1 MTGRIPR
8 RLGLA
13 VLGVCLGLA
22 GAGCAPRYL
31 EKTPAS
37 ALRYPHIPVS
47 GEELEQF
54 RADTAARPHDP
65 ETVGSRFWI
74 AQESFNRSEWQAAE
88 RQFQA
93 IASKYP
99 HSDWA
104 APAAVMAARA
114 QVKDQRPLLAVSG
127 LDKLL
132 AMNGL
137 SALAISTAQALI
149 RQIINDELGLAD
161 LARVRASFPGTAWE
175 EQALF
180 VSGKRTLDQGN
191 PDAAVK
197 LFEQFLAAYP
207 KSEFAPLALD
217 LKTKAQQLVPVN
229 RFRIGALLPLTGLYA
244 PFGQTIRQGLEL
256 ALRQVNLSRPADEQ
270 LSLATADTAGNT
282 AAALQAFEEL
292 VNREKVMAI
301 IGPVLS
307 NEARTLLPSLE
318 KQRVTLISPSAGD
331 PDLAGASPFF
341 FRYMLTNQQ
350 QGEAMAEYVV
360 LRRNLQR
367 IGVINGETAYDR
379 SLAEA
384 FEAKARKLGAEV
396 IGRVE
401 YAPGTTD
408 FKTQLLSLGGVDP
421 GLTKDLQ
428 VKERKRLEQI
438 AETAALQ
445 YHHLLVPEAQVT
457 PTATPVPIPVR
468 RVAIVRFVEAGEQA
482 QKEELGK
489 LATEKVSYA
498 LAAKIGLKVLTQ
510 AETFRGLRQLG
521 MSSLTV
527 DAGETPAIGNA
538 LGVGYVVLGKVTQ
551 TGDKGAPAPGEPQF
565 IEYQIEI
572 KLLRA
577 SNGETLRQATYN
589 FTKSIPPEQNLKDL
603 EALYLPV
610 PARDAVL
617 IISQLAFYDLKP
629 QLFGCDA
636 WLSPELFRQAGP
648 ELEGAVMATGYWI
661 NEPSGRNQDFVK
673 DFETAYSA
681 RPTGLAVQAYDALKL
696 VAQVLAGMR
705 GVQPQ
710 RQDFQKQLN
719 GLREFPGVTGKA
731 SADAAGEIRREA
743 VFLKYEQRT
752 LKPVK

>member
-1 MTGRIPR
+1 MGRFSR

-13 VLGVCLGLA
+13 ALGVCLGLA

-37 ALRYPHIPVS
+37 ALHYPYIPVTA
-47 GEELEQF
+47 EELEQY
-54 RADTAARPHDP
+54 RADAAARPYDP

-74 AQESFNRSEWQAAE
+74 AQEAFNRSQWQAAE

-93 IASKYP
+93 LAAKYP
-99 HSDWA
+99 HSEWA

-114 QVKDQRPLLAVSG
+114 QVKDKRPLVAFSG

-132 AMNGL
+132 AMNGM

-149 RQIINDELGLAD
+149 RQIINDELELAD
-161 LARVRASFPGTAWE
+161 LARVRASYPGTPWE

-197 LFEQFLAAYP
+197 LFEQFLGQYP
-207 KSEFAPLALD
+207 KSEFAALALD

-229 RFRIGALLPLTGLYA
+229 RFRIGALLPLNGVYA

-256 ALRQVNLSRPADEQ
+256 ALRHVNVTRAADEQ
-270 LSLATADTAGNT
+270 LSLAAADTAGNT
-282 AAALQAFEEL
+282 AVALQAFEEL
-292 VNREKVMAI
+292 VNREKVMVI
-301 IGPVLS
+301 IGPALS
-307 NEARTLLPSLE
+307 SEARTLLPSLAKE
-318 KQRVTLISPSAGD
+318 RVTLISPSAGD
-331 PDLAGASPFF
+331 PDLAGASPYF

-367 IGVINGETAYDR
+367 IGIVNGEAAYDR

-396 IGRVE
+396 LGRVE
-401 YAPGTTD
+401 YTPGTTD

-445 YHHLLVPEAQVT
+445 YHRLLVPEAQVT

-468 RVAIVRFVEAGEQA
+468 RVAIVRFVEAGEQT

-489 LATEKVSYA
+489 LVTEKVSYA
-498 LAAKIGLKVLTQ
+498 LAAKTGLKVLTQ

-521 MSSLTV
+521 MSSLTAG
-527 DAGETPAIGNA
+527 AGETPAIGEA
-538 LGVGYVVLGKVTQ
+538 LGVGYVVMGKVTQ
-551 TGDKGAPAPGEPQF
+551 TGDKGLPAPGEPLLV
-565 IEYQIEI
+565 EYQVEI

-577 SNGETLRQATYN
+577 TSGEVLRQATYS
-589 FTKSIPPEQNLKDL
+589 FTKSIPPELNLKEL

-617 IISQLAFYDLKP
+617 IMSQLAFYDLKP

-636 WLSPELFRQAGP
+636 WLAPELFRQAGP

-661 NEPSGRNQDFVK
+661 NEPSARNQDFVK
-673 DFETAYSA
+673 AFEDTYKA
-681 RPTGLAVQAYDALKL
+681 RPTSLAVQAYDTLKL
-696 VAQVLAGMR
+696 VVTALAGIN
-705 GVQPQ
+705 GLQPQ
-710 RQDFQKQLN
+710 RQDFQRQLG
-719 GLREFPGVTGKA
+719 GLRDFQGVTGKA
-731 SADAAGEIRREA
+731 AVDSAGEIRREA

-752 LKPVK
+752 LKPVR

>member
-1 MTGRIPR
+1 MPR
-8 RLGLA
+8 RLGLVA
-13 VLGVCLGLA
+13 LGICLGLA
-22 GAGCAPRYL
+22 GAACAPRYL

-54 RADTAARPHDP
+54 RADAASRPHDP
-65 ETVGSRFWI
+65 EAVGARFWI
-74 AQESFNRSEWQAAE
+74 AQEAFNRSDWPAAE
-88 RQFQA
+88 RQFQSL
-93 IASKYP
+93 ASKYP
-99 HSDWA
+99 HSEWA

-114 QVKDQRPLLAVSG
+114 QVKNQRPLLAVSG
-127 LDKLL
+127 LQKLL

-137 SALAISTAQALI
+137 SALAVSTAQALL
-149 RQIINDELGLAD
+149 RQVINDELELAD
-161 LARVRASFPGTAWE
+161 LARVRASFPGTPWE

-180 VSGKRTLDQGN
+180 VAGKRTLDQGN

-197 LFEQFLAAYP
+197 LFEQFLGQYP
-207 KSEFAPLALD
+207 KSEFASLALD
-217 LKTKAQQLVPVN
+217 LKAKAQQLVPVN
-229 RFRIGALLPLTGLYA
+229 RFRIGALLPLSGVYA

-256 ALRQVNLSRPADEQ
+256 ALRHVNAHRAPDEQ
-270 LSLATADTAGNT
+270 LSLAAADTAGNT
-282 AAALQAFEEL
+282 AVALGAFEEL
-292 VNREKVMAI
+292 VNREKVMVI
-301 IGPVLS
+301 IGPALS
-307 NEARTLLPSLE
+307 SEARALLPALE
-318 KQRVTLISPSAGD
+318 RERVTLITPSAGD

-360 LRRNLQR
+360 LRRGLQR
-367 IGVINGETAYDR
+367 IGIVNGEAAYDR

-396 IGRVE
+396 LGRVE

-408 FKTQLLSLGGVDP
+408 FKTQLLALGGVDP

-445 YHHLLVPEAQVT
+445 YHRLLAPEAQVT
-457 PTATPVPIPVR
+457 PTATPAPIPVR
-468 RVAIVRFVEAGEQA
+468 RVAIVRFVEEGEQT

-489 LATEKVSYA
+489 LVTEKVSYA
-498 LAAKIGLKVLTQ
+498 LAAKTGLKVLTQ
-510 AETFRGLRQLG
+510 AETFRGLRKLG

-527 DAGETPAIGNA
+527 GAGETAAIGET
-538 LGVGYVVLGKVTQ
+538 LGAGFVVLGRVTQ
-551 TGDKGAPAPGEPQF
+551 TGDKGMPAPGEPLLV
-565 IEYQIEI
+565 EYQAEI

-577 SNGETLRQATYN
+577 STGEVLRQAAYT
-589 FTKSIPPEQNLKDL
+589 FTKSIPPEQNVKNL

-617 IISQLAFYDLKP
+617 IMSQLPFYDLKP

-661 NEPSGRNQDFVK
+661 NEPSAPNQDFVK
-673 DFETAYSA
+673 QFETAYSV
-681 RPTGLAVQAYDALKL
+681 RPTSLAVQAYDSLKL
-696 VAQVLAGMR
+696 VVEALAGIR
-705 GVQPQ
+705 GLQPQ
-710 RQDFQKQLN
+710 RQDFQRQL
-719 GLREFPGVTGKA
+719 GAMRDFQGVTGKA
-731 SADAAGEIRREA
+731 AVDPAGEIRREA
-743 VFLKYEQRT
+743 LYLKYEQRT
-752 LKPVK
+752 LKPIR